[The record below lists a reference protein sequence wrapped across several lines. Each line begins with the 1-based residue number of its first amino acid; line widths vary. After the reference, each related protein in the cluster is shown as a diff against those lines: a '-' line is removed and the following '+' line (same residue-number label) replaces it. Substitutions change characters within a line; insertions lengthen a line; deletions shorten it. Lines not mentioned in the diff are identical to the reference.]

1 MNQNKSRNILEGNF
15 IPSWLKNNKWKNK
28 EKDQKEK
35 IPNII
40 DTN

>member
-1 MNQNKSRNILEGNF
+1 MNQNRSRNISEGNF
-15 IPSWLKNNKWKNK
+15 ILYWLKNNKWKNK

-40 DTN
+40 DTS

>member
-1 MNQNKSRNILEGNF
+1 MNLNKSRNIFEGNF
-15 IPSWLKNNKWKNK
+15 ILSWLKNNKWKNK

-40 DTN
+40 NTS